1 MRRVVG
7 LIPSRLESSR
17 LPRKALVDI
26 EGLPMIVHVF
36 KRAQLAK
43 RLDAVYVVTDS
54 QEIAKVVREHG
65 GQVIMTGSHHPTGS
79 DRIAEAAEKIDCEVV
94 VNVQGDE
101 ALVDPD
107 HIDAVIAPLLEDPDL
122 QIAILLRPFQ
132 KKNSPS
138 DIKAVVN
145 LKNEILY
152 LSRTDLPSNARS
164 QVLEML
170 KGYFVVPFRK
180 SFLLQ
185 YAKWEPTP
193 LETIEYNE
201 YLRILE
207 HGYRIQ
213 GVLVNSAAISVD
225 TPEDLEVVR
234 ALMKSDP
241 FKNRYLP

>member
-17 LPRKALVDI
+17 LPRKALLDI

-43 RLDAVYVVTDS
+43 RLDEVFVVTDS
-54 QEIAKVVREHG
+54 QEIARVVKEHG
-65 GQVIMTGSHHPTGS
+65 GHVIMTGSHHPTGS
-79 DRIAEAAEKIDCEVV
+79 DRIAEAAAKIDCEIV

-101 ALVDPD
+101 ALVEPA
-107 HIDAVIAPLLEDPDL
+107 HIDAVIEPLLKVPDL
-122 QIAILLRPFQ
+122 QVALLLRPFR
-132 KKNSPS
+132 KRNSPS

-145 LKNEILY
+145 LKKEILY
-152 LSRTDLPSNARS
+152 MSRTDLPSGARS
-164 QVLEML
+164 PVSEML
-170 KGYFVVPFRK
+170 KGYFVVAFRK

-207 HGYRIQ
+207 HGYLIQ
-213 GVLVNSAAISVD
+213 GVIVSSSAISVD
-225 TPEDLEVVR
+225 TREDLEDVR
-234 ALMKSDP
+234 ALMKMDHIKSL
-241 FKNRYLP
+241 YL

>member
-54 QEIAKVVREHG
+54 QEIAKIVRGYG
-65 GQVIMTGSHHPTGS
+65 GEVIMTGSHHPTGS
-79 DRIAEAAEKIDCEVV
+79 DRIAEAAEKIDCEIV

-101 ALVDPD
+101 ALVEPA
-107 HIDAVIAPLLEDPDL
+107 HIDAVIAPLLEDPGL

-132 KKNSPS
+132 KKNSQS

-145 LKNEILY
+145 LKKEILY
-152 LSRTDLPSNARS
+152 MSRTDLPSDARS
-164 QVLEML
+164 PVAEML
-170 KGYFVVPFRK
+170 KGYFVVAFRK

-213 GVLVNSAAISVD
+213 GIVVLSDAISVD
-225 TPEDLEVVR
+225 TQENLEEVR
-234 ALMKSDP
+234 TLMKTDHIKSL
-241 FKNRYLP
+241 YL